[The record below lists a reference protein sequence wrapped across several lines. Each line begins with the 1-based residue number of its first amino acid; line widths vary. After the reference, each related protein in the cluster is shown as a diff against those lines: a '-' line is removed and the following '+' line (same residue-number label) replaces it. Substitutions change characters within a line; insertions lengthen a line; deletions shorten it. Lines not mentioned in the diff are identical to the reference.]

1 MRRWSICWLF
11 MESDYAPKRSYN
23 PVPLCQIGWCQLRSI
38 SVDLLEQ
45 RLSAERLARP
55 EAPLNRLL
63 YECLR
68 AAIHDGSLPAATRL
82 PPSRDLAAQLAVSR
96 NTVMH
101 AYEQLM
107 AEGYAR
113 GLTGSGTYVAE
124 RIPELAVLPSSVRPQ
139 KGGAAARL
147 SKRGRKVVQDA
158 LAQTRQWGAFMPGVP
173 DITQVPHRKL
183 AQITARLER
192 CLPPATL
199 SYAAGGGHPAL
210 HQSLAVYLRQAR
222 SVVCEPEQ
230 IVVTEGVHQAIDL
243 ITRVLGDP
251 GDTAWMEE
259 PGYWGTR
266 SVLAINGIRLKPMP
280 VDAEGMRATGAAP
293 RFAFVTP
300 SHQYPLGAVM
310 SMARR
315 LDLLGHATRD
325 GTWVV
330 EDDYDSEF
338 RFAGQPIPSLQGL
351 LPDAPVIYVGTF
363 SKTLYPGLRIAYMV
377 VPPSVAAA
385 FRVAQSE
392 LYRGGHMLMHAAL
405 AEFIDTGLYAAHI
418 RKMRLVYAARR
429 AFLIGLVS
437 QWLGPGWIHEYDTG
451 AGLHLVLS
459 LPDGC
464 DDVALAEAIGAKGV
478 LVRPLS
484 RYYLGKKRSSGLLL
498 GFASVPQ
505 DQMLAPFE
513 VVVRCVRN
521 AVKGIAIQA

>member
-1 MRRWSICWLF
+1 MR
-11 MESDYAPKRSYN
+11 P
-23 PVPLCQIGWCQLRSI
+23 I
-38 SVDLLEQ
+38 SVDLLVQ
-45 RLSAERLARP
+45 RLAAERQARP
-55 EAPLNRLL
+55 GAPINRLL

-68 AAIHDGSLPAATRL
+68 TAIHDGSLPAATRL
-82 PPSRDLAAQLAVSR
+82 PPSRDLAVQAGVSR

-113 GLTGSGTYVAE
+113 GLTGSGTFVAE
-124 RIPELAVLPSSVRPQ
+124 RVSELPVLPAPAGPLR
-139 KGGAAARL
+139 GGAAARL
-147 SKRGRKVVQDA
+147 SRRGRKVVQDA

-173 DITQVPHRKL
+173 DIAQVPHRKL
-183 AQITARLER
+183 AQITARLQR
-192 CLPPATL
+192 SLPPATL

-210 HQSLAVYLRQAR
+210 HRSLAVYLRQAR
-222 SVVCEPEQ
+222 SVVCEPGQ

-243 ITRVLGDP
+243 ITRVLADP
-251 GDTAWMEE
+251 GDTAWVEE

-266 SVLAINGIRLKPMP
+266 SVLAINGLRLKPMP
-280 VDAEGMRATGAAP
+280 VDAEGMRAGGAAP
-293 RFAFVTP
+293 RLAFVTP

-315 LDLLGHATRD
+315 LDLLGRAMRG
-325 GTWVV
+325 GTWLV

-385 FRVAQSE
+385 FRTAQSE
-392 LYRGGHMLMHAAL
+392 LYRGGHMLAQAAL

-429 AFLIGLVS
+429 AFLIGLVQ
-437 QWLGPGWIHEYDTG
+437 QWLGPGWIHPYDTG
-451 AGLHLVLS
+451 AGLHLVLA
-459 LPDGC
+459 LPEDC
-464 DDVALAEAIGAKGV
+464 DDQALTDAIGARGV

-484 RYYLGKKRSSGLLL
+484 RYYLGRRRSRGLLM

-505 DQMLAPFE
+505 DRMLAPFE
-513 VVVRCVRN
+513 VVVDCIR
-521 AVKGIAIQA
+521 QALPRG